1 MLNRI
6 TKVSYKIY
14 LIITFTTLSTL
25 LIAGVAWFAIQN
37 IQSDFN
43 VFRAINQNSVQASN
57 VQADMLTARVHALS
71 YRASGKDEHFS
82 AALKEIKEAEQILQ
96 NEIATST
103 SQQETSILTDV
114 QSSIF
119 QYESSL
125 NDVKQLMLRRNELV
139 ASNQSVTRNLQDKI
153 AQFRTASLDINIDL
167 FEQVIET
174 EYQFTL
180 ALQHATDFLVD
191 NEENDFELYQS
202 SFAQLQKKLDE
213 FHKIYPDFRDEAII
227 REVAIFDNNIKEIF
241 SIIGQRNELWNVTL
255 TNLGNK
261 VTGSLE
267 TIKKTS
273 FNRQNTLAQQVSDLS
288 DNSII
293 TVVMTLLISTPIVLV
308 ICQLVTRSIV
318 GPISTTKNIIERM
331 ANGELHSTHSVE
343 GADEVAQMRRSLG
356 QMEQKFYSTV
366 QEISQNCEM
375 LASAS
380 EQLSA
385 INNEVLQSSTTQQH
399 ETDQVAT
406 AMNEMSAAINEV
418 ALGANTASLEA
429 ESATTEATKGMSV
442 MSSSMEQISSLALQM
457 GDLSAEIS
465 TLRTGTE
472 EVGDVM
478 NVIQNIAEQT
488 NLLALNAAIEAARA
502 GEQGRG
508 FAVVADE
515 VRQLAQQTQKAVEKI
530 ESQITTLQNN
540 TSQVVESINASQI
553 MLEETVTQAES
564 ANTAFSTITKSVAQ
578 TNGLNTQIATATEE
592 QSSTAEMISE
602 SITVVRDK
610 VDQTVNMVSDSNQA
624 SQELAKMS
632 VTLAELMRFFK
643 LKV

>member
-14 LIITFTTLSTL
+14 LIIAFTTLSTL
-25 LIAGVAWFAIQN
+25 IISGVAAFAIKN

-43 VFRAINQNSVQASN
+43 DFRQVNQNAIQASN
-57 VQADMLTARVHALS
+57 VQEHMLTARIRALTF
-71 YRASGKDEHFS
+71 RASGDDKSFNDAVNE
-82 AALKEIKEAEQILQ
+82 LKATESIIQTEIANSIYPQQVTLLTGMKNSVNQYEAEL
-96 NEIATST
+96 NE
-103 SQQETSILTDV
+103 
-114 QSSIF
+114 
-119 QYESSL
+119 
-125 NDVKQLMLRRNELV
+125 VKNLMQRRNELV
-139 ASNQSVTRNLQDKI
+139 RANQSVTEELQKHISQLRNNS
-153 AQFRTASLDINIDL
+153 ASINMDL
-167 FEQVIET
+167 FESVIET
-174 EYQFTL
+174 EYQFTI
-180 ALQHATDFLVD
+180 ALQHATNFLVD
-191 NEENDFELYQS
+191 NDEKDFELYQS
-202 SFAQLQKKLDE
+202 AFGQLQKMMVEFDKSYPEYRNGTVIKQVDE
-213 FHKIYPDFRDEAII
+213 FNR
-227 REVAIFDNNIKEIF
+227 NIKEIF
-241 SIIGQRNELWNVTL
+241 SIISQRNEIWYVNLA
-255 TNLGNK
+255 NLGDQITNNI
-261 VTGSLE
+261 VD
-267 TIKKTS
+267 IKQNS
-273 FNRQNTLAQQVSDLS
+273 FKSQTKLAQQVSDLA
-288 DNSII
+288 DNA
-293 TVVMTLLISTPIVLV
+293 VMAVIMALV
-308 ICQLVTRSIV
+308 ISIPLVMLICQWVTRSIT
-318 GPISTTKNIIERM
+318 GPINTTKAIIERM
-331 ANGELHSTHSVE
+331 ANGELHANHTVE
-343 GADEVAQMRRSLG
+343 GADEVAQMRHSLG

-366 QEISQNCEM
+366 EEITQNCEM

-385 INNEVLQSSTTQQH
+385 INHEVLQSSMTQQQ

-418 ALGANTASLEA
+418 AIGANTASQEA
-429 ESATTEATKGMSV
+429 ESATEEANKGMAV
-442 MSSSMEQISSLALQM
+442 MSSSMEKISSLAQQM
-457 GDLSAEIS
+457 GDLSTEIS

-530 ESQITTLQNN
+530 EGQITTLQTN
-540 TSQVVESINASQI
+540 TSQVVESINASQT
-553 MLEETVTQAES
+553 MLEETVTQSAS
-564 ANTAFSTITKSVAQ
+564 ANVAFSTITDSVAQ
-578 TNGLNTQIATATEE
+578 TNNLNTQIATATEE
-592 QSSTAEMISE
+592 QSTTAEMISE

-643 LKV
+643 LK

>member
-43 VFRAINQNSVQASN
+43 VFRAVNQNAVQASN
-57 VQADMLTARVHALS
+57 VQADMLTARIRALT
-71 YRASGKDEHFS
+71 YRASGNEEHF
-82 AALKEIKEAEQILQ
+82 AAAIKETKQTENILI
-96 NEIATST
+96 NEIATAT
-103 SQQETSILTDV
+103 NQREKQILTDV
-114 QSSIF
+114 QNHIL
-119 QYESSL
+119 QYEAGL
-125 NDVKQLMLRRNELV
+125 NDVRKLMLRRNELV
-139 ASNQSVTRNLQDKI
+139 ADNQSVTRSLQKQIGELRAASMEINLG
-153 AQFRTASLDINIDL
+153 L

-191 NEENDFELYQS
+191 NNENDFQLYQD
-202 SFAQLQKKLDE
+202 SFAQLQKKMDE
-213 FHKIYPDFRDEAII
+213 FNKTYPDFRDATIT
-227 REVAIFDNNIKEIF
+227 REVATFDNNINEIF
-241 SIIGQRNELWNVTL
+241 TIIGQRNELWNVTL
-255 TNLGNK
+255 ANLGNK
-261 VTGSLE
+261 ITDNLE

-273 FNRQNTLAQQVSDLS
+273 FNNQNTLAQQVADLS
-288 DNSII
+288 DNSIM
-293 TVVMTLLISTPIVLV
+293 TVVITFLVSTPIVLV
-308 ICQLVTRSIV
+308 ICHLVTRSIV
-318 GPISTTKNIIERM
+318 GPISITKTTIERM
-331 ANGELHSTHSVE
+331 ADGELHSTHSVE

-356 QMEQKFYSTV
+356 QMEQKFYATV

-385 INNEVLQSSTTQQH
+385 INNEVLQSSMTQQQ

-418 ALGANTASLEA
+418 ALGANTASQEA
-429 ESATTEATKGMSV
+429 ESATEEASKGMNV
-442 MSSSMEQISSLALQM
+442 MSSSMEQISSLAVQM
-457 GDLSAEIS
+457 GALSKEIS

-530 ESQITTLQNN
+530 EGQITTLQNN
-540 TSQVVESINASQI
+540 TSQVVESINASQT

-564 ANTAFSTITKSVAQ
+564 ANVAFSTITESVAQ

-624 SQELAKMS
+624 SQELATMS

-643 LKV
+643 LKA

>member
-6 TKVSYKIY
+6 TKVSYKVY
-14 LIITFTTLSTL
+14 LIIIFTTLSTL
-25 LIAGVAWFAIQN
+25 IIAGVALYSIDKIRNDFTTFQQVNQNAVDASIVQEHMLMARVYALTYRANGNKQSLEAAVNELQETEVAIQTELN
-37 IQSDFN
+37 TDLPPLQKERFSRIL
-43 VFRAINQNSVQASN
+43 SN
-57 VQADMLTARVHALS
+57 VSEYKGHLHRVSKLI
-71 YRASGKDEHFS
+71 D
-82 AALKEIKEAEQILQ
+82 
-96 NEIATST
+96 
-103 SQQETSILTDV
+103 
-114 QSSIF
+114 
-119 QYESSL
+119 
-125 NDVKQLMLRRNELV
+125 RRDELV
-139 ASNQSVTRNLQDKI
+139 TANQSVTRRLQENINALRNASSNINMNL
-153 AQFRTASLDINIDL
+153 FR
-167 FEQVIET
+167 QVIET

-180 ALQHATDFLVD
+180 ALQHSTNFLVD
-191 NEENDFELYQS
+191 NDDSDFELYQAA
-202 SFAQLQKKLDE
+202 FAQLQIKLNE
-213 FHKIYPDFRDEAII
+213 FNKTYPDYQDQQ
-227 REVAIFDNNIKEIF
+227 VASQIDKFDQHLNEIFD
-241 SIIGQRNELWNVTL
+241 IINQRNAIWNVTL
-255 TNLGNK
+255 GELGSDI
-261 VTGSLE
+261 TTDLQA
-267 TIKKTS
+267 IKQSS
-273 FNRQNTLAQQVSDLS
+273 FNKQSALAQQVSELS
-288 DNSII
+288 SSSII
-293 TVVMTLLISTPIVLV
+293 TVILALLISAPIVLV
-308 ICQLVTRSIV
+308 ICHLVTRSIV
-318 GPISTTKNIIERM
+318 RPIITTKGIIERM
-331 ANGELHSTHSVE
+331 ADGELHLESTVS

-356 QMEQKFYSTV
+356 RMEQKFYSTV
-366 QEISQNCEM
+366 QEITQNCEM

-385 INNEVLQSSTTQQH
+385 INNEVLQSSVTQQQ

-418 ALGANTASLEA
+418 ALGANTASQEA
-429 ESATTEATKGMSV
+429 ESATEEANKGMNV
-442 MSSSMEQISSLALQM
+442 MSSSMEQISSLAVQM
-457 GDLSAEIS
+457 GDLSKEIS

-530 ESQITTLQNN
+530 EGQITTLQDN
-540 TSQVVESINASQI
+540 TSQVVESINASQT

-564 ANTAFSTITKSVAQ
+564 ANVAFSTITESIAQ

-624 SQELAKMS
+624 SQELATMS

-643 LKV
+643 LKA

>member
-14 LIITFTTLSTL
+14 TIITFTTLATL
-25 LIAGVAWFAIQN
+25 IISAVAWFAIKN

-43 VFRAINQNSVQASN
+43 AFREVNQNAVEASN
-57 VQADMLTARVHALS
+57 VQGHMLTARIRALS
-71 YRASGKDEHFS
+71 FRASGDDHDFMG
-82 AALKEIKEAEQILQ
+82 AIKELNATDNAIQS
-96 NEIATST
+96 EINT
-103 SQQETSILTDV
+103 SQTREQRETLGVIKINV
-114 QSSIF
+114 EQYKQS
-119 QYESSL
+119 L
-125 NDVKQLMLRRNELV
+125 DKVKAIMQRRNELV
-139 ASNQSVTRNLQDKI
+139 RSNQSVTKSLQQQIGDFRSAAQNINL
-153 AQFRTASLDINIDL
+153 DL
-167 FEQVIET
+167 FENIVET

-180 ALQHATDFLVD
+180 ALQHSTDFLVD
-191 NEENDFELYQS
+191 NEENDFELYQAA
-202 SFAQLQKKLDE
+202 FAQLQKKMAE
-213 FHKIYPDFRDEAII
+213 FDKNYPDFRNQKMADE
-227 REVAIFDNNIKEIF
+227 VKVFNNNINEIF
-241 SIIGQRNELWNVTL
+241 SIIGQRNIIWNETL
-255 TNLGNK
+255 ADLGNNI
-261 VTGSLE
+261 TDGLQ
-267 TIKKTS
+267 TIKHRS
-273 FNRQNTLAQQVSDLS
+273 FETQTDLAQQVSDLS
-288 DNSII
+288 DQAILAV
-293 TVVMTLLISTPIVLV
+293 TLALLISTPIVLI

-318 GPISTTKNIIERM
+318 GPISTTKAIIERM
-331 ANGELHSTHSVE
+331 ADGELHRDHSVE

-356 QMEQKFYSTV
+356 QMEQKFYRTV

-385 INNEVLQSSTTQQH
+385 INNEVLQSSMTQQQ

-418 ALGANTASLEA
+418 AHGANTASQEA
-429 ESATTEATKGMSV
+429 ESATEEATKGMSV
-442 MSSSMEQISSLALQM
+442 MSSSMEQISSLAVQM

-530 ESQITTLQNN
+530 ENQITTLQNN

-564 ANTAFSTITKSVAQ
+564 ANMAFSTITHSVSQ

-610 VDQTVNMVSDSNQA
+610 VDQTVTMVSDSNQA

>member
-14 LIITFTTLSTL
+14 LIIAFTTLSTL
-25 LIAGVAWFAIQN
+25 IISGVAAFAIKN
-37 IQSDFN
+37 IQADFN
-43 VFRAINQNSVQASN
+43 DFREVNQNAIQASN
-57 VQADMLTARVHALS
+57 VQEHMLTARIRALTFRS
-71 YRASGKDEHFS
+71 SGTDTHFNES
-82 AALKEIKEAEQILQ
+82 IQELKATESIIQQEI
-96 NEIATST
+96 NTST
-103 SQQETSILTDV
+103 TQQQIALLTSMQSNVGLYEV
-114 QSSIF
+114 Q
-119 QYESSL
+119 L
-125 NDVKQLMLRRNELV
+125 NEVKRLMLRRNELV
-139 ASNQSVTRNLQDKI
+139 HKNQSVTESLQKHI
-153 AQFRTASLDINIDL
+153 GQLRAASINVSMDL
-167 FEQVIET
+167 FESVIET
-174 EYQFTL
+174 EYQFTI

-191 NEENDFELYQS
+191 NDENDFELYQS
-202 SFAQLQKKLDE
+202 AFAQLQKMITEFDE
-213 FHKIYPDFRDEAII
+213 KYPEYRNGTVKTQIAEF
-227 REVAIFDNNIKEIF
+227 NSNINEIF
-241 SIIGQRNELWNVTL
+241 TIIGQRNDIWNINL
-255 TNLGNK
+255 RDLGNQIADNI
-261 VTGSLE
+261 LH
-267 TIKKTS
+267 IKQSS
-273 FNRQNTLAQQVSDLS
+273 FENQSKLAQQVSDLA
-288 DNSII
+288 DNAVI
-293 TVVMTLLISTPIVLV
+293 TVIMALVISMPIVMI
-308 ICQLVTRSIV
+308 ICQFVTRSIT
-318 GPISTTKNIIERM
+318 GPINTTKAIIERM
-331 ANGELHSTHSVE
+331 ANGELHANHEVQ
-343 GADEVAQMRRSLG
+343 GADEVAQVRRSLG

-366 QEISQNCEM
+366 EEITQNCEM

-385 INNEVLQSSTTQQH
+385 INHEVLQSSMTQQQ

-418 ALGANTASLEA
+418 AIGANTASQEA
-429 ESATTEATKGMSV
+429 ESATEEANKGMSV
-442 MSSSMEQISSLALQM
+442 MSSSMEKISSLAQQM

-530 ESQITTLQNN
+530 EGQITTLQNN
-540 TSQVVESINASQI
+540 TSQVVESINASQT
-553 MLEETVTQAES
+553 MLEETVTQSES
-564 ANTAFSTITKSVAQ
+564 ANVAFSTITESVAQ
-578 TNGLNTQIATATEE
+578 TNNLNTQIATATEE
-592 QSSTAEMISE
+592 QSTTAEMISE

-643 LKV
+643 LK

>member
-14 LIITFTTLSTL
+14 LIIAFTTLSTL
-25 LIAGVAWFAIQN
+25 LISGVALYSIDE
-37 IQSDFN
+37 IRSDFGAFQN
-43 VFRAINQNSVQASN
+43 VNQNAVEASN
-57 VQADMLTARVHALS
+57 VESLMLLARIHALTF
-71 YRASGKDEHFS
+71 RANGDKN
-82 AALKEIKEAEQILQ
+82 ALK
-96 NEIATST
+96 
-103 SQQETSILTDV
+103 TSIDELKQIQVAIREELKTSNTITQVERLNRLLTNVIEYQGHLERVGKLID
-114 QSSIF
+114 
-119 QYESSL
+119 
-125 NDVKQLMLRRNELV
+125 RRNELV
-139 ASNQSVTRNLQDKI
+139 RNNQSVTKELQEKI
-153 AQFRTASLDINIDL
+153 HRFRTASSNINMSL
-167 FEQVIET
+167 FKTVIET

-180 ALQHATDFLVD
+180 ALQHSTDFLLS
-191 NEENDFELYQS
+191 NEENDFQLYEAA
-202 SFAQLQKKLDE
+202 FTQLQKKLAE
-213 FHKIYPDFRDEAII
+213 FDKAYPGYTNQQMAKQIDMFDISINE
-227 REVAIFDNNIKEIF
+227 IFD
-241 SIIGQRNELWNVTL
+241 IITQRNVVWNVTL
-255 TNLGNK
+255 GKLGDEITNDLQA
-261 VTGSLE
+261 
-267 TIKKTS
+267 IKENS
-273 FNRQNTLAQQVSDLS
+273 FTQQTALANQVSKLS
-288 DNSII
+288 EKSITTVI
-293 TVVMTLLISTPIVLV
+293 TALLISTPLVLL
-308 ICQLVTRSIV
+308 ICQFVTRSIV
-318 GPISTTKNIIERM
+318 VPISVTKATIERM
-331 ANGELHSTHSVE
+331 ADGELHPSHSVE

-385 INNEVLQSSTTQQH
+385 INNEVLQSSVTQQQ

-418 ALGANTASLEA
+418 AIGANTASQEA
-429 ESATTEATKGMSV
+429 ESATEEATKGMSV
-442 MSSSMEQISSLALQM
+442 MSSSMEQISSLAVQM

-530 ESQITTLQNN
+530 EDQITTLQNN
-540 TSQVVESINASQI
+540 TSQVVESINTSQT

-564 ANTAFSTITKSVAQ
+564 ANVAFSTITESVAQ

-592 QSSTAEMISE
+592 QSCTAEMISE

-610 VDQTVNMVSDSNQA
+610 VDQTVSMVSDSNQA

-643 LKV
+643 LKA

>member
-14 LIITFTTLSTL
+14 LIIAFAAISTL
-25 LIAGVAWFAIQN
+25 LISAVALYSIN
-37 IQSDFN
+37 EIRDDFN
-43 VFRAINQNSVQASN
+43 AFQDVNQNAVEASN
-57 VQADMLTARVHALS
+57 VQEHMLMARIRALT
-71 YRASGKDEHFS
+71 YRANGDLSAHVAAIDELKATE
-82 AALKEIKEAEQILQ
+82 AAIKVELNNTKTQSRRDRLNRIL
-96 NEIATST
+96 NNVVSY
-103 SQQETSILTDV
+103 
-114 QSSIF
+114 QSH
-119 QYESSL
+119 L
-125 NDVKQLMLRRNELV
+125 DNVRQLMQRRNELV
-139 ASNQSVTRNLQDKI
+139 RSNQAVTKSLQEKINAFRNL
-153 AQFRTASLDINIDL
+153 SSNINMAL

-180 ALQHATDFLVD
+180 ALQHSTDFLVD
-191 NEENDFELYQS
+191 NDESDFDLYQAA
-202 SFAQLQKKLDE
+202 FAQLQRKLVE
-213 FHKIYPDFRDEAII
+213 FNKTYPDFRDPAMAKEI
-227 REVAIFDNNIKEIF
+227 EIFDKNIKDIF
-241 SIIGQRNELWNVTL
+241 DIINQRNVVWNVTL
-255 TNLGNK
+255 GALGNEI
-261 VTGSLE
+261 TDDLQA
-267 TIKKTS
+267 IKQNS
-273 FNRQNTLAQQVSDLS
+273 FTTQTKLARQVSELS
-288 DNSII
+288 GNAVTAVII
-293 TVVMTLLISTPIVLV
+293 ALMISLPLV
-308 ICQLVTRSIV
+308 ILMCQFVIRSIT
-318 GPISTTKNIIERM
+318 GPIDITKEIIARM
-331 ANGELHSTHSVE
+331 ANGELNANYSVE
-343 GADEVAQMRRSLG
+343 GADEVAQMRHSLG
-356 QMEQKFYSTV
+356 EMEQKFYHTV
-366 QEISQNCEM
+366 EEITQNCEM

-385 INNEVLQSSTTQQH
+385 INQEVLQSSVTQQQ

-406 AMNEMSAAINEV
+406 AVNEMSAAINEV
-418 ALGANTASLEA
+418 AIGANTASQEA
-429 ESATTEATKGMSV
+429 ESATEEANKGMAV
-442 MSSSMEQISSLALQM
+442 MSSSMDKISSLALQM
-457 GDLSAEIS
+457 GDLSQEIS

-530 ESQITTLQNN
+530 EGQITTLQNN

-564 ANTAFSTITKSVAQ
+564 ANVAFSTITSSVDQ
-578 TNGLNTQIATATEE
+578 TNNLNTQIATATEE

-610 VDQTVNMVSDSNQA
+610 VDQTVNMVTDSNQA

-632 VTLAELMRFFK
+632 VTLSELMRFFK
-643 LKV
+643 LNA

>member
-14 LIITFTTLSTL
+14 LIIAFAAISTL
-25 LIAGVAWFAIQN
+25 LISAVALYSIN
-37 IQSDFN
+37 EIRDDFN
-43 VFRAINQNSVQASN
+43 AFQDVNQNAVEASN
-57 VQADMLTARVHALS
+57 VQEHMLMARIRALT
-71 YRASGKDEHFS
+71 YRANGDVSAHVAAIDELKATE
-82 AALKEIKEAEQILQ
+82 AAIKAELNNTKTQSRRDRLNRIL
-96 NEIATST
+96 NNVVSY
-103 SQQETSILTDV
+103 
-114 QSSIF
+114 QSH
-119 QYESSL
+119 L
-125 NDVKQLMLRRNELV
+125 DNVRQLMQRRNELV
-139 ASNQSVTRNLQDKI
+139 RSNQAVTKSLQEKINAFRNL
-153 AQFRTASLDINIDL
+153 SSNINMAL

-180 ALQHATDFLVD
+180 ALQHSTDFLVD
-191 NEENDFELYQS
+191 NDESDFDLYQAA
-202 SFAQLQKKLDE
+202 FAQLQRKLVE
-213 FHKIYPDFRDEAII
+213 FNKTYPDFRDPAMAKEI
-227 REVAIFDNNIKEIF
+227 VIFDKNIKDIF
-241 SIIGQRNELWNVTL
+241 DIINQRNVVWNVTL
-255 TNLGNK
+255 GALGNEI
-261 VTGSLE
+261 TDDLQ
-267 TIKKTS
+267 TIKQNS
-273 FNRQNTLAQQVSDLS
+273 FTTQTKLARQVSELS
-288 DNSII
+288 ENAVTAVII
-293 TVVMTLLISTPIVLV
+293 ALMISLPLV
-308 ICQLVTRSIV
+308 ILMCQFVIRSIT
-318 GPISTTKNIIERM
+318 GPIGITKEIIARM
-331 ANGELHSTHSVE
+331 ANGELNANYSVE
-343 GADEVAQMRRSLG
+343 GADEVAQMRHSLG
-356 QMEQKFYSTV
+356 EMEQKFYHTV
-366 QEISQNCEM
+366 EEITQSCEM

-385 INNEVLQSSTTQQH
+385 INQEVLQSSVTQQQ

-406 AMNEMSAAINEV
+406 AVNEMSAAINEV
-418 ALGANTASLEA
+418 AIGANTASQEA
-429 ESATTEATKGMSV
+429 ESATEEANKGMAV
-442 MSSSMEQISSLALQM
+442 MSSSMEKISSLALQM
-457 GDLSAEIS
+457 GDLSQEIS

-530 ESQITTLQNN
+530 EGQITTLQNN

-564 ANTAFSTITKSVAQ
+564 ANVAFSTITRSVDQ
-578 TNGLNTQIATATEE
+578 TNNLNTQIATATEE

-610 VDQTVNMVSDSNQA
+610 VDQTVNMVTDSNQA

-632 VTLAELMRFFK
+632 VTLSELMRFFK
-643 LKV
+643 LNA